1 MKSTDQEIGAGNA
14 GLFVFVVTALWLL
27 LFYSD
32 IFR

>member
-1 MKSTDQEIGAGNA
+1 MKSNDQDIGTGNA
-14 GLFVFVVTALWLL
+14 GLLVFVITALWLL